1 MALIKTYCILLT
13 LLECRWTNDVE
24 KPLLKQTTFSL
35 PFSNVNSQPR
45 SYSETLWF
53 ILAWKDQQCSKYQ
66 PSFVTIS
73 HGLLF

>member
-53 ILAWKDQQCSKYQ
+53 ILA
-66 PSFVTIS
+66 
-73 HGLLF
+73 